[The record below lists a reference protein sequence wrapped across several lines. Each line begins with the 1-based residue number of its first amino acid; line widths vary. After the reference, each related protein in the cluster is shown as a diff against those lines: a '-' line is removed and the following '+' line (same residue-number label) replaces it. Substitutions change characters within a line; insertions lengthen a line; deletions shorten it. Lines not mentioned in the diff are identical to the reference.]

1 MPAASSRRRKPTAPP
16 GLPSDIR
23 EAINRRAFALARQ
36 TYPAIQ
42 NDLQALAWDLMGQGL
57 SAPRIAD
64 AIAQAEVRGG
74 RPDVARFTDLVD

>member
-1 MPAASSRRRKPTAPP
+1 MPAPSSRRRQPAAPP

-42 NDLQALAWDLMGQGL
+42 NDLQALAWDLMEQGL
-57 SAPRIAD
+57 SVPRIAE

-74 RPDVARFTDLVD
+74 PPRWL